1 MQERV
6 VRRGHYVLVVHWPV
20 QQPSSAQLLAHPPLS
35 RTWEKIGRAIV
46 RKCVGLARDSVVSGR
61 KQKQHERCTS
71 NLSPPP
77 ARRPMPSQSLC
88 SGHVEDKLPSSAPSL
103 ITEHG
108 ITPYEVPLWPVC
120 LSFCPTPSIYLLYKE
135 KALMLWRHCS
145 AISRVLLWYQ
155 RWFSHRFKSQ
165 HIWAAVEK
173 LHHSQTSTVHQP
185 DSPPPCTDKP
195 AAEGSLAG
203 SPPSAS
209 ETFSCR
215 KWDQNQTERNHM
227 VSSKTPR
234 WNKSQNGTWR
244 TNFTY
249 SSWAKN
255 NILNISM
262 VSFSF
267 PLMKFALG

>member
-1 MQERV
+1 MRD
-6 VRRGHYVLVVHWPV
+6 
-20 QQPSSAQLLAHPPLS
+20 A
-35 RTWEKIGRAIV
+35 RA
-46 RKCVGLARDSVVSGR
+46 VSHHLPQGDP
-61 KQKQHERCTS
+61 C
-71 NLSPPP
+71 P
-77 ARRPMPSQSLC
+77 ASLC
-88 SGHVEDKLPSSAPSL
+88 AVATWKTSSLLLPRVWLLSMALHHMKYLFGQFVSADLAALP
-103 ITEHG
+103 
-108 ITPYEVPLWPVC
+108 

-195 AAEGSLAG
+195 AAERSLAG

-215 KWDQNQTERNHM
+215 KWDQNRTERNHM